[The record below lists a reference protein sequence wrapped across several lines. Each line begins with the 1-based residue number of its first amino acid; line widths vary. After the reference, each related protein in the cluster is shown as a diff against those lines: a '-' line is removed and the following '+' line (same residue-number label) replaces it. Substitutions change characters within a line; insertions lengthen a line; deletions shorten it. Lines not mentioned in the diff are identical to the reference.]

1 MSTQGSAWLASLNL
15 DLLEQRQEW
24 TAEMRYVGQ
33 SFEMAV
39 VIDRDTLA
47 DRSAARLRERFHAMY
62 RSVYG
67 YADEVAELEVLDVR
81 VSVVGVT
88 PKPRLAKLPPGPPGA
103 PPRARARSFSPASSA
118 APRVPAR

>member
-1 MSTQGSAWLASLNL
+1 
-15 DLLEQRQEW
+15 
-24 TAEMRYVGQ
+24 MRYVGQ

-39 VIDRDTLA
+39 VIDRDALA
-47 DRSAARLRERFHAMY
+47 DRSGARLRERFHAMY

-88 PKPRLAKLPPGPPGA
+88 PKPRLAKLPPRPTGDPPSQ
-103 PPRARARSFSPASSA
+103 ARAIFFAGEQRSARVTPRHSSRRAS
-118 APRVPAR
+118 R